1 DECTLRISVK
11 DTGIGVKP
19 EDIEKL
25 FTAYERLDEKRNSGI
40 QGTGLGLD
48 ISRRF
53 AELMNA
59 SLTCESEYGHGSEFI
74 FVVTQK
80 VCSKETIGK
89 FTEHDNDIKKRY
101 LPEFIA
107 PEAKVLVVDDNSM
120 NQQVIKGLLKAT
132 KTQVTLASS
141 GEECLRLLKDNE
153 YHVVLLD
160 HMMPVMDGIQTLA
173 QIRLEH
179 KTLPVYALTANA
191 ASGEDFY
198 KSKGFDGY
206 LPKPIDSKLLELT
219 IKKHL
224 PEELLQEIHMN
235 DVPEEVD
242 EMPGDKLWVY
252 DVPGLS
258 VPAGIENTGGISAFL
273 YALKLFYDTI
283 DTNLKNIVDAYLN
296 EDIKL
301 YTIKVH
307 ALKSSARIIGAA
319 DLSKMCEQL
328 ENAGNKEDLAYIYDN
343 HEPMINEFKTYKEK
357 LKKFEEAEDQ
367 NQKTEIDSEELKSA
381 IEALKEVVPA
391 MDFDAVEMIVNQLE
405 EYKLPEPEAGYIKKL
420 KELMKTVDWDG
431 MDELISKW

>member
-1 DECTLRISVK
+1 
-11 DTGIGVKP
+11 
-19 EDIEKL
+19 
-25 FTAYERLDEKRNSGI
+25 
-40 QGTGLGLD
+40 
-48 ISRRF
+48 
-53 AELMNA
+53 
-59 SLTCESEYGHGSEFI
+59 
-74 FVVTQK
+74 
-80 VCSKETIGK
+80 
-89 FTEHDNDIKKRY
+89 

-173 QIRLEH
+173 QIRVEH

-224 PEELLQEIHMN
+224 PEELLQEVHMN

-242 EMPGDKLWVY
+242 EMPEDKLWVY

-273 YALKLFYDTI
+273 YALKLFFDTI

-343 HEPMINEFKTYKEK
+343 HESMINEFKTYKEK

-367 NQKTEIDSEELKSA
+367 NQKAEIDSEELKSA